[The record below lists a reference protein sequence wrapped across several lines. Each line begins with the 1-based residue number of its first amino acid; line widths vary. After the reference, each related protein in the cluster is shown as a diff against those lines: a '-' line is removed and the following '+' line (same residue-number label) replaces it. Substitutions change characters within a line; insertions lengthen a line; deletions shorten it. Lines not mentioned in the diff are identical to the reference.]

1 MFYFVV
7 VKAKMFLFLF
17 VKAKMFPFVL
27 LKAINESDVIMC
39 FANRGHQEELQ
50 WTQLFWF
57 DTSELPDSDDEEI
70 LTAELR
76 MYKEPVA
83 NANG

>member
-1 MFYFVV
+1 
-7 VKAKMFLFLF
+7 
-17 VKAKMFPFVL
+17 
-27 LKAINESDVIMC
+27 MC

-76 MYKEPVA
+76 MFKEPITDA
-83 NANG
+83 ARFPRA

>member
-1 MFYFVV
+1 MKKIQFQ
-7 VKAKMFLFLF
+7 
-17 VKAKMFPFVL
+17 
-27 LKAINESDVIMC
+27 AINESDVIMC

-76 MYKEPVA
+76 MFKQPVTDA
-83 NANG
+83 TRFASHQFDQKARFFMFK